1 MKKTLLFL
9 LCLISFKHL
18 NGQELSASQLL
29 EKSINYHDPQAKWN
43 QFKARFVVTSESPK
57 RSLRKSIIDLDF
69 LNSYFNLEV
78 NQDGNTLTSTLDK
91 GDCMLKFNGERNISE
106 ADQKKYRLDC
116 DRAVFYKNYYTYL
129 YGLPMKLK
137 DPGTLLDPEVRK
149 KKINGKEYWTL
160 KVTYDENVGGDTW
173 YFFFDLK
180 TFALKQY
187 QFYHDETKNDGEYIL
202 LEDQLIVEGIR
213 MPKNRS
219 WYYNA
224 NDQFLGIDRL
234 SNN

>member
-1 MKKTLLFL
+1 MKNTLLFL
-9 LCLISFKHL
+9 LCLISFKPL
-18 NGQELSASQLL
+18 VAQEISAVQLL
-29 EKSINYHDPQAKWN
+29 EKSINYHDPQAKWD
-43 QFKARFVVTSESPK
+43 QFKAGFVVTSESPK
-57 RSLRKSIIDLDF
+57 RPLRKSKIELDF

-91 GDCMLKFNGERNISE
+91 GDCTLKLNGKEDISE
-106 ADQKKYRLDC
+106 AERKKYRLDC

-137 DPGTLLDPEVRK
+137 DPGTLLDPKVRTK
-149 KKINGKEYWTL
+149 VIDGKEHWTL
-160 KVTYDENVGGDTW
+160 KVTYEENVGGDTW
-173 YFFFDLK
+173 YFFFDK
-180 TFALKQY
+180 ETFALKQY
-187 QFYHDETKNDGEYIL
+187 QFYHDETKKDGEYIL
-202 LEDQLIVEGIR
+202 LEDEILVEGIK

-224 NDQFLGIDRL
+224 NDAFLGVDRL